1 MECPCRSGRMLEDC
15 CGPIIAGEVTAP
27 SPEALM
33 RSRYT
38 AFCQGEMDYLQSTMV
53 EEHRPEFNAPD
64 VQRWNKSIT
73 WLNLEI
79 LESTVNNDEGTVRFR
94 ATFRH
99 KGGTQSLTENSR
111 FVRREGRWLY
121 LDGEHETETVRHES
135 PKVGRNDPCP
145 CGSGKKFKKCCA

>member
-111 FVRREGRWLY
+111 FARREGRWFY
-121 LDGEHETETVRHES
+121 FDGEHETETVRHES